1 VGFHTKWKK
10 IALPNNVDAVVFKTC
25 SYLVA
30 ANFNFPAKNRC
41 TSGCLCAVC
50 VEFKLP
56 FQDNLLAIPMKVK
69 GQLGIFKL
77 LKSILSLMTLSSKIF
92 S

>member
-10 IALPNNVDAVVFKTC
+10 IALPNNVDAVVFKTS

-41 TSGCLCAVC
+41 TSGCSCAVC